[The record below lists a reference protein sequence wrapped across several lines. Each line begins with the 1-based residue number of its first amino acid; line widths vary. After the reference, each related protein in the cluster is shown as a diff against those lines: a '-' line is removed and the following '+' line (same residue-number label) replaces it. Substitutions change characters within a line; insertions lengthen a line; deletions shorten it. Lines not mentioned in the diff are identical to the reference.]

1 MANEIMATAN
11 GLVRKAPR
19 HRYVRRSLFEG
30 NGRRLLWDGLGKDV
44 SAANSA
50 REVCKLAD
58 LDFEVKTEPI
68 FTHDG
73 VEIKNMVATRRY
85 DEYNGELLGGTV
97 YGVVSNRYQPVQN
110 HEGFEFIDALFGQE
124 GFEIETAGHFDDGKI
139 VWLEAKL
146 PERVMSGENI
156 MPYLVFT
163 NRHDGRGSVR
173 IFLSPVRII
182 CKNTLNYAIKKA
194 QNRNFSVRHTTNAV
208 EMLQEATKILQNY
221 NAYLDAM
228 NKIIENQK
236 RVLLSDGHFDQL
248 ISRVFP
254 IKESDKD
261 SVKERI
267 KLNRDEVRAIYNS
280 ADDLSGREKSGFRF
294 VNAVSDWATH
304 HTPMRE
310 TKTYKSKL
318 FQDTINGNP
327 YIDSAVEIIDEW
339 DGGNKML
346 IA

>member
-1 MANEIMATAN
+1 MANEIIVSNTN
-11 GLVRKAPR
+11 EVVTRVPR
-19 HRYVRRSLFEG
+19 HRYVKRSLFEG
-30 NGRRLLWDGLGKDV
+30 NGRRLLWDGLGRNV
-44 SAANSA
+44 SAAHSA

-58 LDFEVKTEPI
+58 LDFEVQTEPI
-68 FTHDG
+68 FTADG
-73 VEIKNMVATRRY
+73 VKIKNMVATRRY

-97 YGVVSNRYQPVQN
+97 FGVVSNRYQPVQN
-110 HEGFEFIDALFGQE
+110 HKGFEFIDALFGQE

-146 PERVMSGENI
+146 PQQVMAGEEI

-163 NRHDGRGSVR
+163 NRHDGKGSVR
-173 IFLSPVRII
+173 IFLTPVRVI
-182 CKNTLNYAIKKA
+182 CRNTLNYAIKKA
-194 QNRNFSVRHTTNAV
+194 QQRSFAVRHTTNAV
-208 EMLQEATKILQNY
+208 ELLQEATQILQNY
-221 NAYLDAM
+221 HAYLEAM
-228 NKIIENQK
+228 NSTIENQK
-236 RVLLSDGHFDQL
+236 RILLSDGHFDQL

-267 KLNRDEVRAIYNS
+267 KLNREEVRAIYNS

-310 TKTYKSKL
+310 TKTYRSKL
-318 FQDTINGNP
+318 FQNTLNGNP
-327 YIDSAVEIIDEW
+327 YIDTAVAVIDEW
-339 DGGNKML
+339 DGGNLL